1 MEKPL
6 SLRERRKSWN
16 NNENEGGQ
24 RRLES
29 STNPIKSQIYTLE
42 NSLLRDQIV
51 MKADLECPGFAM
63 ESLSPG
69 CKEINVELKETIGN
83 DKEP

>member
-1 MEKPL
+1 M
-6 SLRERRKSWN
+6 
-16 NNENEGGQ
+16 
-24 RRLES
+24 ES

-42 NSLLRDQIV
+42 NSLLRTRDQIV

-69 CKEINVELKETIGN
+69 SKDINVEFNLKETIGN
-83 DKEP
+83 EK

>member
-1 MEKPL
+1 M
-6 SLRERRKSWN
+6 
-16 NNENEGGQ
+16 
-24 RRLES
+24 ES

-51 MKADLECPGFAM
+51 MKADLECPGFAI

-69 CKEINVELKETIGN
+69 SKDINCGVELEG
-83 DKEP
+83 DYWE